1 VLAMIAITWGGF
13 SYITAYGDEKKVAK
27 AKNIILYSL
36 LAVIIAIS
44 AYAIIDLINE
54 LSLKIG

>member
-1 VLAMIAITWGGF
+1 MIAITWGGF